1 MSYHRVK
8 CGLCVATVSLSLAA
22 CSDVPSTSMAE
33 KGALTETVFAPTLPN
48 AKASSATLVRQSLAR
63 IDAIDRDGP
72 TLQSVLSINPDAI
85 AIAEALDAE
94 RADGR
99 NGPIFARKLP

>member
-72 TLQSVLSINPDAI
+72 TLHAMGQFSLGSFRKWLVIC
-85 AIAEALDAE
+85 
-94 RADGR
+94 
-99 NGPIFARKLP
+99 ARTSA